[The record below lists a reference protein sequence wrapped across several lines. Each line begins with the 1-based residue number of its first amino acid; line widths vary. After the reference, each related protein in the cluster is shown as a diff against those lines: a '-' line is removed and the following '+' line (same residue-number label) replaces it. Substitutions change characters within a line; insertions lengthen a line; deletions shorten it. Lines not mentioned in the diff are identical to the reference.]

1 MSKKTFDFSGY
12 ATRVDLKC
20 SDGAIIRE
28 DAFKHQ
34 NGETVP
40 LVWQHLH
47 NGPENILGHAML
59 EHRKDGVYAYA
70 SFNDSEQG
78 RNAKELVR
86 HGDVKALSI
95 YANKLVRRGVDVL
108 HGAIRE
114 VSLVLSGANPG
125 AYIDNVVIAHGDSYE
140 TSEDEAIIYTG
151 LSFETQAETIEHADD
166 SKEPDMAEKTVGDI
180 FETLTE
186 EQKNVVYYMIG
197 EALSEAGADDDDEA
211 EHSAFYENDDYIS
224 HNDGEETIT
233 MTRNV
238 FESLAHGTPM
248 DEGLTLSHSDIKS
261 IFADG
266 ERKNSLKE
274 AVIAHATTYGIEN
287 IDMLFPDAKTIG
299 NRPEFIKRR
308 TEWVASVLTDT
319 HHSPFSRIKT
329 ILADITEDDARAKGY
344 IKASM
349 KKEEWFTLAKRVTT
363 PQTVYKKQKLDR
375 NDILDITDFDV
386 VIWVKEEM
394 RLMLDEEIAAAALVG
409 DGRSAGDPDKIKSP
423 SPTADGEGIRAIA
436 LDASY
441 YAYKVE
447 WDAADADDVPFVDRV
462 MTSLVDY
469 TGSGSP
475 KLYTSPQILAGLL
488 VERDTLG
495 RRMYSSR
502 AELATAMGVSAI
514 VDIPASI
521 LARANFETT
530 AGAVTTTHSLKG
542 IVANLRDY
550 TFGSDAGGKTTL
562 FDDFDIDFNQQKY
575 LLEARLSG
583 TLTKPFSA
591 ATLWENS
598 VN

>member
-20 SDGAIIRE
+20 RDGAIIRE

-47 NGPENILGHAML
+47 NGPENILGHARL

-140 TSEDEAIIYTG
+140 TAEDEAIIYTG
-151 LSFETQAETIEHADD
+151 LSFDIQTDEIEHADD

-197 EALSEAGADDDDEA
+197 EALSEAGADDDA
-211 EHSAFYENDDYIS
+211 EHSAFDSDEDFIR

-274 AVIAHATTYGIEN
+274 AVIAHATTYGIED
-287 IDMLFPDAKTIG
+287 IDMLFPDAKTVG

-308 TEWVASVLTDT
+308 TEWVASVLNDT

-423 SPTADGEGIRAIA
+423 SPNADGEGIRAIA

-447 WDAADADDVPFVDRV
+447 WAAADADDIPFVDRV

-521 LARANFETT
+521 LARANFQTT
-530 AGAVTTTHSLKG
+530 EGAVTTTHSLKG

>member
-197 EALSEAGADDDDEA
+197 EALSEAGADDEA

-261 IFADG
+261 IFAEG

-287 IDMLFPDAKTIG
+287 IDLLFPDAKTIG
-299 NRPEFIKRR
+299 DRPEFVKRR

-598 VN
+598 AN

>member
-151 LSFETQAETIEHADD
+151 LSFETQAEAIEHADD

-197 EALSEAGADDDDEA
+197 EALSEAGADDEA

-261 IFADG
+261 IFAEG

-287 IDMLFPDAKTIG
+287 IDLLFPDAKTIG
-299 NRPEFIKRR
+299 DRPEFIKRR

-598 VN
+598 AN

>member
-151 LSFETQAETIEHADD
+151 LSFEIQAETIEHADD
-166 SKEPDMAEKTVGDI
+166 SEEPDMAEKTVGDI

-197 EALSEAGADDDDEA
+197 EALSEAGADDEA

-287 IDMLFPDAKTIG
+287 IDMLFPDAQTIG
-299 NRPEFIKRR
+299 NRPEFVKRR

>member
-151 LSFETQAETIEHADD
+151 LSFEIQAETIEHADD
-166 SKEPDMAEKTVGDI
+166 SEEPDMAEMTVGDI

-197 EALSEAGADDDDEA
+197 EALSEAGADDEA

-261 IFADG
+261 IFAEG

-598 VN
+598 AN

>member
-151 LSFETQAETIEHADD
+151 LSFEIQAETIEHADD

-197 EALSEAGADDDDEA
+197 EALSEAGADDEA

-299 NRPEFIKRR
+299 NRPEFVKRR

-423 SPTADGEGIRAIA
+423 SPNADGEGIRAIA

-447 WDAADADDVPFVDRV
+447 WAAADADDIPFVDRV

-521 LARANFETT
+521 LARANFQTT
-530 AGAVTTTHSLKG
+530 EGAVTTTHSLKG

>member
-186 EQKNVVYYMIG
+186 EQKNVVYYIIG
-197 EALSEAGADDDDEA
+197 EALSEAGADDEA

-261 IFADG
+261 IFAEG

-274 AVIAHATTYGIEN
+274 AVIAHATTYGIED

>member
-197 EALSEAGADDDDEA
+197 EALSEAGADDEA

-598 VN
+598 AN

>member
-151 LSFETQAETIEHADD
+151 LSFETQAEAIEHADD

-197 EALSEAGADDDDEA
+197 EALSEAGADDEA

-261 IFADG
+261 IFAEG

-274 AVIAHATTYGIEN
+274 AVIAHATTYGIED

-521 LARANFETT
+521 LARANFQTT
-530 AGAVTTTHSLKG
+530 VGAVTTTHSLKG

-598 VN
+598 AN

>member
-197 EALSEAGADDDDEA
+197 EALSEAGADDEA

-248 DEGLTLSHSDIKS
+248 DEGLSLSHSDIKS
-261 IFADG
+261 IFAEG

-299 NRPEFIKRR
+299 NRPEFVKRR

-447 WDAADADDVPFVDRV
+447 WDAADADDIPFVDRV

-521 LARANFETT
+521 LARANFQTT

>member
-151 LSFETQAETIEHADD
+151 LSFEIQAETIEHADD

-197 EALSEAGADDDDEA
+197 EALSEAGADDEA

-521 LARANFETT
+521 LARANFQTT

-598 VN
+598 AN

>member
-151 LSFETQAETIEHADD
+151 LSFEIQAETIEHADD

-197 EALSEAGADDDDEA
+197 EALSEAGADDEA
-211 EHSAFYENDDYIS
+211 EHSAFHENDDYIS

-287 IDMLFPDAKTIG
+287 IDMLFPDAKTVG

-308 TEWVASVLTDT
+308 TEWVASVLNDT

-423 SPTADGEGIRAIA
+423 SPNADGEGIRAIA

-447 WDAADADDVPFVDRV
+447 WAAADADDIPFVDRV

-521 LARANFETT
+521 LARANFQTT
-530 AGAVTTTHSLKG
+530 EGAVTTTHSLKG

>member
-47 NGPENILGHAML
+47 NDPENILGHARL

-151 LSFETQAETIEHADD
+151 LSFETQAEAIEHADD

-197 EALSEAGADDDDEA
+197 EALSEAGADDEA

-261 IFADG
+261 IFAEG

-598 VN
+598 AN

>member
-151 LSFETQAETIEHADD
+151 LSFEIQAETIEHADD

-197 EALSEAGADDDDEA
+197 EALSEAGADDEA

-224 HNDGEETIT
+224 HNDEEETIT

-261 IFADG
+261 IFAEG

-521 LARANFETT
+521 LARANFQTT

>member
-197 EALSEAGADDDDEA
+197 EALSEAGADDEA

-261 IFADG
+261 IFAEG

-287 IDMLFPDAKTIG
+287 IDLLFPDAKTIG
-299 NRPEFIKRR
+299 DRPEFIKRR
-308 TEWVASVLTDT
+308 TEWVASVLNDT

-423 SPTADGEGIRAIA
+423 SPNADGEGIRAIA

-447 WDAADADDVPFVDRV
+447 WDAADADDIPFVDRV

-521 LARANFETT
+521 LARANFQTT

-591 ATLWENS
+591 ATLWEKSAN
-598 VN
+598 

>member
-151 LSFETQAETIEHADD
+151 LSFETQAEAIEHADD

-197 EALSEAGADDDDEA
+197 EALSEAGADDEA

-261 IFADG
+261 IFAEG

-287 IDMLFPDAKTIG
+287 IDMLFPDAQTIG

-521 LARANFETT
+521 LARANFQTT

>member
-197 EALSEAGADDDDEA
+197 EALSEAGADDEA

-287 IDMLFPDAKTIG
+287 IDMLFPDAKTVG

-447 WDAADADDVPFVDRV
+447 WDAADANDVPFVDRV

>member
-47 NGPENILGHAML
+47 NDPENILGHARL

-151 LSFETQAETIEHADD
+151 LSFEIQAETIEHADD

-197 EALSEAGADDDDEA
+197 EALSEAGADDEA

-261 IFADG
+261 IFAEG

-274 AVIAHATTYGIEN
+274 AVIAHATTYGIED
-287 IDMLFPDAKTIG
+287 IDLLFPDAKTIG

-394 RLMLDEEIAAAALVG
+394 RLLLDEEIAAAALVG

-598 VN
+598 AN

>member
-151 LSFETQAETIEHADD
+151 LSFETQAEAIEHADD

-197 EALSEAGADDDDEA
+197 EALSEAGADDEA

-299 NRPEFIKRR
+299 NRPEFVKRR

-598 VN
+598 AN

>member
-197 EALSEAGADDDDEA
+197 EALSEAGADDEA

-261 IFADG
+261 IFAEG

>member
-151 LSFETQAETIEHADD
+151 LSFEIQAETIEHADD

-197 EALSEAGADDDDEA
+197 EALSEAGADDEA

-287 IDMLFPDAKTIG
+287 IDLLFPDAKTIG

-447 WDAADADDVPFVDRV
+447 WAAADADDVPFVDRV

-521 LARANFETT
+521 LARANFQTT

-598 VN
+598 AN

>member
-47 NGPENILGHAML
+47 NGPENILGHAIL

-151 LSFETQAETIEHADD
+151 LSFEIQAETIEHADY

-197 EALSEAGADDDDEA
+197 EALSEAGADDDA
-211 EHSAFYENDDYIS
+211 EHSAFYENDDYIR
-224 HNDGEETIT
+224 HNDEEETIT

-261 IFADG
+261 IFAEG

-287 IDMLFPDAKTIG
+287 IDLLFPDAKTIG
-299 NRPEFIKRR
+299 DRPEFIKRR
-308 TEWVASVLTDT
+308 TEWVASVLNDT

-423 SPTADGEGIRAIA
+423 SPNADGEGIRAIA

-447 WDAADADDVPFVDRV
+447 WAAADADDIPFVDRV

-521 LARANFETT
+521 LARANFQTT
-530 AGAVTTTHSLKG
+530 EGAVTTTHSLKG

>member
-197 EALSEAGADDDDEA
+197 EALSEAGADDEA

-261 IFADG
+261 IFAEG

-287 IDMLFPDAKTIG
+287 IDMLFPDAQTIG
-299 NRPEFIKRR
+299 SRPEFVKRR

-591 ATLWENS
+591 ATLWENAA
-598 VN
+598 N

>member
-151 LSFETQAETIEHADD
+151 LSFEIQAETIEHADD

-197 EALSEAGADDDDEA
+197 EALSEAGADDEA
-211 EHSAFYENDDYIS
+211 EHSAFHENDDYIS

-287 IDMLFPDAKTIG
+287 IDMLFPDAQTIG

-308 TEWVASVLTDT
+308 TEWVASVLNDT

-423 SPTADGEGIRAIA
+423 SPNADGEGIRAIA

-447 WDAADADDVPFVDRV
+447 WAAADADDIPFVDRV

-521 LARANFETT
+521 LARANFQTT
-530 AGAVTTTHSLKG
+530 EGAVTTTHSLKG

>member
-151 LSFETQAETIEHADD
+151 LSFEIQAETIEHADD

-197 EALSEAGADDDDEA
+197 EALSEAGADDEA

-274 AVIAHATTYGIEN
+274 AVIAHATTYGIED

-299 NRPEFIKRR
+299 SRPEFVKRR

-521 LARANFETT
+521 LARANFQTT
-530 AGAVTTTHSLKG
+530 EGAVTTTHSLKG

-598 VN
+598 AN

>member
-70 SFNDSEQG
+70 SFNDSKQG
-78 RNAKELVR
+78 LNAKELVR

-151 LSFETQAETIEHADD
+151 LSFEIQAETIEHADD
-166 SKEPDMAEKTVGDI
+166 SEEPDMAEKTVGDI

-197 EALSEAGADDDDEA
+197 EALSEAGADDEA

-274 AVIAHATTYGIEN
+274 AVIEHATTYGIEN

-299 NRPEFIKRR
+299 NRPEFVKRR

-394 RLMLDEEIAAAALVG
+394 RLLLDEEIAAAALVG

>member
-197 EALSEAGADDDDEA
+197 EALSEAGADDEA

-521 LARANFETT
+521 LARANFQTT
-530 AGAVTTTHSLKG
+530 VGAVTTTHSLKG

-598 VN
+598 AN

>member
-151 LSFETQAETIEHADD
+151 LSFEIQAETIEHADD

-197 EALSEAGADDDDEA
+197 EALSEAGADDEA

-261 IFADG
+261 IFAEG

-287 IDMLFPDAKTIG
+287 IDMLFPDAKTVG
-299 NRPEFIKRR
+299 SRPEFIKRR
-308 TEWVASVLTDT
+308 TEWVASVLNDT

-423 SPTADGEGIRAIA
+423 SPNADGEGIRAIA

-447 WDAADADDVPFVDRV
+447 WAAADADDIPFVDRV

>member
-151 LSFETQAETIEHADD
+151 LSFEIQAETIEHADD

-197 EALSEAGADDDDEA
+197 EALSEAGADDEA

-287 IDMLFPDAKTIG
+287 IDMLFPDAQTIG
-299 NRPEFIKRR
+299 DRPEFIKRR

-423 SPTADGEGIRAIA
+423 SPNADGEGIRAIA

-447 WDAADADDVPFVDRV
+447 WAAADADDIPFVDRV

-521 LARANFETT
+521 LARANFQTT
-530 AGAVTTTHSLKG
+530 EGAVTTTHSLKG

>member
-197 EALSEAGADDDDEA
+197 EALSEAGADDEA

-287 IDMLFPDAKTIG
+287 IDMLFPDAQTIG

-447 WDAADADDVPFVDRV
+447 WAADDADDVPFVDRV

>member
-151 LSFETQAETIEHADD
+151 LSFETQAEAIEHADD

-197 EALSEAGADDDDEA
+197 EALSEAGADDEA

-287 IDMLFPDAKTIG
+287 IDMLFPDAQTIG
-299 NRPEFIKRR
+299 NRPEFVKRR

-394 RLMLDEEIAAAALVG
+394 RLLLDEEIAAAALVG

-598 VN
+598 AN

>member
-1 MSKKTFDFSGY
+1 MSKKKFDFSGY

-151 LSFETQAETIEHADD
+151 LSFEIQAETIEHADD

-197 EALSEAGADDDDEA
+197 EALSEAGADDEA

-261 IFADG
+261 IFAEG

-287 IDMLFPDAKTIG
+287 IDMLFPDAKTVG

-308 TEWVASVLTDT
+308 TEWVASVLNDT

-423 SPTADGEGIRAIA
+423 SPNADGEGIRAIA

-447 WDAADADDVPFVDRV
+447 WAAADADDIPFVDRV

-521 LARANFETT
+521 LARANFQTT
-530 AGAVTTTHSLKG
+530 EGAVTTTHSLKG

>member
-151 LSFETQAETIEHADD
+151 LSFEIQAETIEHADD

-197 EALSEAGADDDDEA
+197 EALSEAGADDEA

-287 IDMLFPDAKTIG
+287 IDMLFPDAQTIG
-299 NRPEFIKRR
+299 DRPEFIKRR
-308 TEWVASVLTDT
+308 TEWVASVLNDT

-598 VN
+598 AN

>member
-197 EALSEAGADDDDEA
+197 EALSEAGADDEA

-287 IDMLFPDAKTIG
+287 IDMLFPDAQTIG
-299 NRPEFIKRR
+299 NRPEFVKRR

>member
-197 EALSEAGADDDDEA
+197 EALSEAGADDEA

-287 IDMLFPDAKTIG
+287 IDLLFPDAKTIG

-394 RLMLDEEIAAAALVG
+394 RLLLDEEIAAAALVG

-598 VN
+598 AN

>member
-151 LSFETQAETIEHADD
+151 LSFEIQAETIEHADD

-197 EALSEAGADDDDEA
+197 EALSEAGADDEA

-287 IDMLFPDAKTIG
+287 IDMLFPDAKTVG

-308 TEWVASVLTDT
+308 TEWVASVLNDT

-423 SPTADGEGIRAIA
+423 SPNADGEGIRAIA

-447 WDAADADDVPFVDRV
+447 WDAADADDIPFVDRV

-521 LARANFETT
+521 LARANFQTT
-530 AGAVTTTHSLKG
+530 EGAVTTTHSLKG

-550 TFGSDAGGKTTL
+550 SFGSDDGGKTTL

>member
-151 LSFETQAETIEHADD
+151 LSFETQAEAIEHADD

-197 EALSEAGADDDDEA
+197 EALSEAGADDEA

-261 IFADG
+261 IFAEG

-521 LARANFETT
+521 LARANFQTT

>member
-151 LSFETQAETIEHADD
+151 LSFEIQAETIEHADD

-197 EALSEAGADDDDEA
+197 EALSEAGADDEA

-261 IFADG
+261 IFAEG

-287 IDMLFPDAKTIG
+287 IDLLFPDAKTIG
-299 NRPEFIKRR
+299 DRPEFIKRR

-423 SPTADGEGIRAIA
+423 SPNADGEGIRAIA

-447 WDAADADDVPFVDRV
+447 WAAADADDVPFVDRV

-521 LARANFETT
+521 LARANFQTT

>member
-1 MSKKTFDFSGY
+1 MSKKKFDFSGY

-151 LSFETQAETIEHADD
+151 LSFEIQAETIEHADD

-197 EALSEAGADDDDEA
+197 EALSEAGADDEA

-287 IDMLFPDAKTIG
+287 IDMLFPDAKTVG
-299 NRPEFIKRR
+299 SRPEFIKRR
-308 TEWVASVLTDT
+308 TEWVASVLNDT

-423 SPTADGEGIRAIA
+423 SPNADGEGIRAIA

-447 WDAADADDVPFVDRV
+447 WAAADADDIPFVDRV

-521 LARANFETT
+521 LARANFQTT
-530 AGAVTTTHSLKG
+530 EGAVTTTHSLKG

>member
-151 LSFETQAETIEHADD
+151 LSFEIQAETIEHADD

-197 EALSEAGADDDDEA
+197 EALSEAGADDEA

-274 AVIAHATTYGIEN
+274 AVIAHATTYGIED